1 MLWAPLP
8 FRNAWDPPYQFPD
21 AVYLNIHPLGC
32 NFYCSYLHSTF
43 RLLSWTVL
51 FKKISIKLCPENVVM
66 THHDVHGS
74 YMSICFISIRHHKF
88 SQTCH
93 SWTKTKW
100 NVSVHF
106 DIEKYDWTDNV
117 TTFQVNTP
125 EWKKKYMLKFPWT

>member
-1 MLWAPLP
+1 
-8 FRNAWDPPYQFPD
+8 
-21 AVYLNIHPLGC
+21 
-32 NFYCSYLHSTF
+32 
-43 RLLSWTVL
+43 
-51 FKKISIKLCPENVVM
+51 
-66 THHDVHGS
+66 
-74 YMSICFISIRHHKF
+74 MSICFISIRHHEF

-125 EWKKKYMLKFPWT
+125 EWKKKVYVKIPMNLILCSKYQRGRNSSQSGMKINIPVYEILIWNLQFSVRFS